1 MGRSPEEKHTDLIS
15 ATLECVDAQG
25 VHAVR
30 LRDVADRSG
39 LSKAWILSVYPTRS
53 ALVARVVGDRFA
65 ERVENSINLM
75 ALVVDRFATSDAF
88 IDAVGTSRGQG
99 DHVLER
105 EEVWQ
110 FLEVLVWSNTDARVA
125 GELADAK
132 RRLVES
138 FERLTARLDDRQ
150 WFHAD
155 VGPISAAILLMASS
169 LARVFTKSDIGS
181 RSGEG
186 EESLF
191 LLTLNALLCRRKRG
205 STAPVRS
212 RGEERQ
218 VGQRPTV
225 GQNCSEEVHRE
236 RVLVAA
242 SQELAD
248 RGPLDFR
255 IQAVMDRAQVS
266 TTMIYK
272 MFATRDELV
281 EHAAVRLAADNK
293 AVARA
298 VLIDAASASRPAG
311 CGSEREQAVAALQSI
326 FEHVRSSERHRV
338 LLGLTSLVSGRRIDS
353 EEQFARRKHEHFGA
367 AAQVFA
373 AQLNVLGDLDVEDY
387 VEVGPLGF
395 FMMVVLVNFP
405 DGLGADVDLAPAFL
419 RVVDSTIQLPWSSV
433 PVRDRSRRADDRVRI
448 PPDSRR

>member
-1 MGRSPEEKHTDLIS
+1 MGAVPVVWEAMGRSREEKLTDLNS
-15 ATLECVDAQG
+15 ATLECVEAQG

-30 LRDVADRSG
+30 LRDVADRSC

-53 ALVARVVGDRFA
+53 ALVARAVGDRFA
-65 ERVENSINLM
+65 ERVEYSINLM
-75 ALVVDRFATSDAF
+75 TLMVDKFATSDEF

-99 DHVLER
+99 EHVLER

-110 FLEVLVWSNTDARVA
+110 FLEVLAWSNTDARVA

-150 WFHAD
+150 WFHSD

-169 LARVFTKSDIGS
+169 LARVFTNSDIGS
-181 RSGEG
+181 KRGDG
-186 EESLF
+186 EESLL
-191 LLTLNALLCRRKRG
+191 LLTLNALLR
-205 STAPVRS
+205 
-212 RGEERQ
+212 RGERESAAPLPSRIRERQ
-218 VGQRPTV
+218 VGQSPTE
-225 GQNCSEEVHRE
+225 GQNCSEEANRE

-242 SQELAD
+242 SEELAN

-266 TTMIYK
+266 TTVIYK

-281 EHAAVRLAADNK
+281 EHAAVRLAAENK
-293 AVARA
+293 AVARS
-298 VLIDAASASRPAG
+298 VLIDAAGASQPAG
-311 CGSEREQAVAALQSI
+311 CGSDRDQAVASLQSI
-326 FEHVRSSERHRV
+326 FEHVRSSEKQRV
-338 LLGLTSLVSGRRIDS
+338 LLSLTSLVSGRRIDS
-353 EEQFARRKHEHFGA
+353 EEQFASRKLDYFGA
-367 AAQVFA
+367 VAQVFA
-373 AQLNVLGDLDVEDY
+373 AQLNVLGDLDTKDY

-395 FMMVVLVNFP
+395 FMMVIFVSFP

-419 RVVDSTIQLPWSSV
+419 RVVESTIQLPW
-433 PVRDRSRRADDRVRI
+433 
-448 PPDSRR
+448 